1 MKANLPPS
9 GTSSYQDSSFVSD
22 LKFEETALE
31 FGVSKDEPS
40 EGLPSFAGQAALVKL
55 PAAPTNDNSPIAN
68 SLADDRGSAAIGT
81 SRNGEVELEIAKPE
95 QIRPVAATG
104 SGVGEEVTTGTEQST
119 AWRDH
124 QQQPGSFIGDNWYY
138 LLAAG
143 MLVGWVLSKAF
154 ARRGPSFETAWE
166 ETAWE
171 EPPERDIKI
180 IGDKPRGQ
188 FKKAER
194 FMRPAGKT
202 PEKEEP
208 SENTTLVVSEV
219 EERDLTESDIFEDKS
234 TKQQRVNTM
243 PIDQPADDDFDFDLS
258 GEGLDSDVF
267 SLDEAAEI
275 NKAAHASKSGESSKR
290 FKTEEDVDSLAGEF
304 EIDDDEFDD
313 QDSQLSLADSDT
325 EFGFDLDDEEPDSLL
340 GSGKQGIETL
350 AENTGSAEKGLG
362 DLGLADVVDD
372 AKEAVS
378 GVAEG
383 TQAGIADAAT
393 AAAGVAAAGAA
404 AKRGFF
410 SRLFG
415 SKNKN
420 KNGDDAVDSPLDEN
434 EVASVELSGV
444 AADVPDLADDSI
456 ALDDVV
462 DANPIESLDG
472 GDEDSDFDF
481 DLEADDDI
489 GSVPALGLDE
499 IDSDDSSEFLFED
512 SDEDDSVGDLAAVID
527 EPVIEALP
535 AAEQEAAQVE
545 EFAVGF
551 ESDSDEFSFDLED
564 SGEEVSVSSM
574 ETLVDEPVNEASP
587 AVEAKTV
594 PVEDEVGG
602 LEDNDSSD
610 FGLGLFDDE
619 VSDKESVK
627 VVNESSDD
635 DSSVTAP
642 VAATTAAVGAGLATI
657 GLAGAGSVDSA
668 ESDRQWEAKLNVVED
683 QNAKLSAQVTTL
695 TKQLEEANK
704 SDAQAESLQQKY
716 DALTETVKSLGLE
729 KDELLK
735 EKELTDKENSR
746 LTEELEAAEKQGS
759 TWEQEKA
766 DLLKQQEELEAE
778 KEAENSRLTEEL
790 EAAEK
795 QVSTWEQ
802 EKADLLKQQEELKA
816 EKEAANSELESLA
829 TQVDHS
835 ASELS
840 ALQAEVDALQTKLA
854 DAEAKPAENGSSED
868 IQDLRDRFKRRLAAE
883 HRKRKEA
890 EHLVDE
896 AEGQRNEV
904 AKLLRAAKAELKEL
918 KS

>member
-124 QQQPGSFIGDNWYY
+124 HHQQPGSFIGDNWYY

-143 MLVGWVLSKAF
+143 MLVGWVLSKAL

-180 IGDKPRGQ
+180 IGDQPRGQ

-275 NKAAHASKSGESSKR
+275 NKAAHASKSGELSKR

-489 GSVPALGLDE
+489 GSVPTLGLDE

-564 SGEEVSVSSM
+564 SDEEVSVSSM

-619 VSDKESVK
+619 VSDKESVE

-642 VAATTAAVGAGLATI
+642 VAAATAAVGAGLATI

-746 LTEELEAAEKQGS
+746 LTEELEAAEKQ
-759 TWEQEKA
+759 
-766 DLLKQQEELEAE
+766 
-778 KEAENSRLTEEL
+778 
-790 EAAEK
+790 
-795 QVSTWEQ
+795 VSTWEQ

-816 EKEAANSELESLA
+816 EKEAANSELESLT